1 MFDIFVLS
9 PALHSE
15 VRYSLIG
22 GDSRGVFRVDALN
35 GSLYVAGAL
44 DRERQDY
51 YNLVV
56 EARDLTPQPGTSLSS
71 TCLVSQCFSLVVLAN
86 LTPDAADYPYQFM

>member
-1 MFDIFVLS
+1 MSITNLIFFSV

-22 GDSRGVFRVDALN
+22 GDSGGVFRIDAVN
-35 GSLYVAGAL
+35 GSLFVAGSL
-44 DRERQDY
+44 DRERQDF

-71 TCLVSQCFSLVVLAN
+71 TCLVSRNLMEISLK
-86 LTPDAADYPYQFM
+86 T